1 MSNPTIQFLGATET
15 VTGSRFLV
23 AYNDQKILIDCGM
36 FQGEA
41 DIAAHND
48 EKFPVMESTINA
60 LLLTHAHLDHSGYI
74 PAIVK
79 NGFTGPI
86 FATHYTQ
93 LIAEVVLQDSAH
105 LQMQKSE
112 FENPKLKAMSN
123 ASLLYNERDVEAAMK
138 LFKAIPIRQ
147 RIEVLPEVFA
157 TFYPS
162 GHILGATFILLEIGG
177 KTFLFTGDMGR
188 GSHPFLYG
196 PEIPPAQKIDVVVT
210 ESTYGDREHET
221 PISDFADEL
230 NRAIARGGSILIP
243 AFAVDR
249 TEEIL
254 FELRR
259 LFEARLVKSIPV
271 YIDSPMASKVLVF
284 YKEAI
289 EEGTT
294 DIKPDVAASFKGIDP
309 FDPGRFRVMT
319 TVDESKLLN
328 NMTEQSIVISA
339 SGMATG
345 GRVTYHLQN
354 MLPDAS
360 NTVILVGFQAKGS
373 RGLALEQGA
382 EKLRIHNSWVP
393 VNATVASVESFS
405 VHADRKEIVE
415 WLAHI
420 DQPTHTFVVHG
431 ERDSQQALK
440 AKLESELSWK
450 VTMPD
455 LEKIYE
461 VD

>member
-1 MSNPTIQFLGATET
+1 
-15 VTGSRFLV
+15 
-23 AYNDQKILIDCGM
+23 
-36 FQGEA
+36 
-41 DIAAHND
+41 
-48 EKFPVMESTINA
+48 
-60 LLLTHAHLDHSGYI
+60 
-74 PAIVK
+74 
-79 NGFTGPI
+79 
-86 FATHYTQ
+86 
-93 LIAEVVLQDSAH
+93 
-105 LQMQKSE
+105 
-112 FENPKLKAMSN
+112 
-123 ASLLYNERDVEAAMK
+123 
-138 LFKAIPIRQ
+138 
-147 RIEVLPEVFA
+147 
-157 TFYPS
+157 
-162 GHILGATFILLEIGG
+162 LGATFILLEIGG

-328 NMTEQSIVISA
+328 NMTEQSIIISA

-420 DQPTHTFVVHG
+420 DHPTHTFVVHG

-450 VTMPD
+450 VTRPD